1 MQCLS
6 HSHTVALIKLDHT
19 LAGIYIWEIL
29 FTAGFELDVL
39 KGKRPYRWTIWIY
52 LGTRYTSLL
61 SFIIFFIDTD
71 GPKLPCKP
79 SVVTYFALPYASWA
93 FATLIIVLRV
103 IAIWNRNIFVSLIA
117 VGSWLGGL
125 GLNLRHLTMLESS
138 YNPIL
143 ETCIILRTHRGL
155 LNAIGVLVVDVVL
168 LMTMLIGLLRY
179 AHRSL
184 TGIWYLLYQQ
194 VIQQP
199 SFFFF
204 HTGC

>member
-1 MQCLS
+1 MRCLS
-6 HSHTVALIKLDHT
+6 YSHPVALTKLNHA
-19 LAGIYIWEIL
+19 LAGIYIWETL

-52 LGTRYTSLL
+52 LGTRYITLL
-61 SFIIFFIDTD
+61 AFIISFIDMD

-79 SVVTYFALPYASWA
+79 FVVTYFALPYASWA
-93 FATLIIVLRV
+93 FASLIIVLRV

-125 GLNLRHLTMLESS
+125 GLNLRSTSNSKVESS

-143 ETCIILRTHRGL
+143 ETCITLKTHRGL

-179 AHRSL
+179 AHRSS

-194 VIQQP
+194 VI
-199 SFFFF
+199 
-204 HTGC
+204 